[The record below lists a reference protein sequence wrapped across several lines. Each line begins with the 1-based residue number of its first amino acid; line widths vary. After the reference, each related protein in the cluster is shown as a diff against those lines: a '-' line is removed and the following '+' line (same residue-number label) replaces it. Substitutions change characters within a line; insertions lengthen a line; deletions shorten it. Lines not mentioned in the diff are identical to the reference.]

1 MARLTRRT
9 LIGFGLSAVA
19 VSVPAPL
26 RADRDRDH
34 DLARRAVERGEA
46 LPLTDILARVR
57 HDLGGEIVGMSLERN
72 RYRWIYEFKV
82 IGTNAHL
89 AEVYVDAATA
99 EILKRE
105 EKD

>member
-46 LPLTDILARVR
+46 LP
-57 HDLGGEIVGMSLERN
+57 
-72 RYRWIYEFKV
+72 
-82 IGTNAHL
+82 
-89 AEVYVDAATA
+89 
-99 EILKRE
+99 
-105 EKD
+105 